1 MNTVITTGG
10 TILGGVGILLLGM
23 VLMTDGLK
31 ALGGN
36 TLRRV
41 LGRMTSNRAT
51 AVISGTGI
59 TALIQNSSATI
70 LATVGLVG
78 AGLLGFSQAIG
89 VIIGANIGS
98 TSTGWIVALVGFK
111 FNIKIITLPLI
122 AVGALMKL
130 LSDGRK
136 ASLGIVISGFG
147 LIFVGI
153 GILQEGMQYLSQYIH
168 LAGYGVDTLW
178 DKLLLVG
185 IGIIMTVVLQSSSV
199 AVVMTLAA
207 LNAHT
212 ISLDQSALLV
222 VGQNMGKV
230 FYGVL
235 AAVGATV
242 PAKRSAYIHIFFNV
256 ITGIVVFP
264 MVDSFTALTADM
276 CRVCGSS
283 DPAILLCA
291 FHTGFNL
298 LGMILIL
305 PFTGNLTRVLEN
317 IVHEK
322 LPYLTRNLD
331 YSIADIPPVALD
343 AARAAIVGIAAH
355 ILSSMKDLVLAE
367 IPYHVILKKID
378 EADDALRYTNQFLAH
393 VRSNPEFAIEHEKH
407 ITILHSTEHLTRLAE
422 ACREAETVRTTAH
435 TPYLRQLALDQLA
448 SIESSILWLKGE
460 CAEAPTESVQQISLM
475 FAEIRKKMRTE
486 MIDKIASGEE
496 NPDTAFKLLEAMR
509 WIDRLAYHVWRAIL
523 HLSAF
528 RSGKSSDIKDFI
540 GENPI

>member
-1 MNTVITTGG
+1 MVFGMNTIITTGG

-31 ALGGN
+31 SLSGN
-36 TLRRV
+36 TLRKV
-41 LGRMTSNRAT
+41 LGKMTTNRT
-51 AVISGTGI
+51 VAVLSGTGI

-78 AGLLGFSQAIG
+78 AGLLDFSQAIG
-89 VIIGANIGS
+89 VIIGANLGS

-111 FNIKIITLPLI
+111 FNIKIVTLPLI

-130 LSDGRK
+130 LSDGKK
-136 ASLGIVISGFG
+136 ASLGIVIAGFG

-153 GILQEGMQYLSQYIH
+153 GILQEGMQNLSQYIH
-168 LAGYGVDTLW
+168 LAGFGVDSIW

-185 IGIIMTVVLQSSSV
+185 IGIVMTVVMQSSSV

-212 ISLDQSALLV
+212 ISIQQAAVLV
-222 VGQNMGKV
+222 IGQNVGKV

-235 AAVGATV
+235 AAVGASV
-242 PAKRSAYIHIFFNV
+242 PAKRSAYIHIFFNI
-256 ITGIVVFP
+256 ITGIAVFI
-264 MVDSFTALTADM
+264 MLDFFTYMTGEM

-298 LGMILIL
+298 LGVILL
-305 PFTGNLTRVLEN
+305 FPFTGGLTRILEMM
-317 IVHEK
+317 VHEK

-331 YSIADIPPVALD
+331 YSIADIPPVALES
-343 AARAAIVGIAAH
+343 ARAAIVGIAAL

-367 IPYHVILKKID
+367 VPYHDIIKKIE
-378 EADDALRYTNQFLAH
+378 EADDALRYTSDFLAH
-393 VRSNPEFAIEHEKH
+393 VRSNPEAAMDHDHH
-407 ITILHSTEHLTRLAE
+407 ITILHSTEHLKRLAE
-422 ACREAETVRTTAH
+422 ACREVETVRTTAH
-435 TPYLRQLALDQLA
+435 TPYLRQLALDQLD
-448 SIESSILWLKGE
+448 SIESSIMWLQGKR
-460 CAEAPTESVQQISLM
+460 ADAPTESVQQISRM

-486 MIDKIASGEE
+486 MIDKIAQGEM
-496 NPDTAFKLLEAMR
+496 NPDNAFRLLEAMR

-523 HLSAF
+523 HLSEF
-528 RSGKSSDIKDFI
+528 SERQTK
-540 GENPI
+540 

>member
-10 TILGGVGILLLGM
+10 TILGGVGVLLLGM

-31 ALGGN
+31 SLGGH
-36 TLRRV
+36 TLRKV
-41 LGRMTSNRAT
+41 LGRMTSNRT
-51 AVISGTGI
+51 VAVISGTGI
-59 TALIQNSSATI
+59 AALIQNSSATI

-89 VIIGANIGS
+89 VIIGANLGS

-122 AVGALMKL
+122 AVGAVMKL
-130 LSDGRK
+130 LSEGKK

-168 LAGYGVDTLW
+168 LAGYGVDSLW

-185 IGIIMTVVLQSSSV
+185 IGIVMTVVLQSSSV

-212 ISLDQSALLV
+212 ININQAAILV
-222 VGQNMGKV
+222 VGQNVGKV

-235 AAVGATV
+235 AAVGASV

-256 ITGIVVFP
+256 ITGFVVF
-264 MVDSFTALTADM
+264 MMLDFFTSLTAGV

-298 LGMILIL
+298 LGVILIL
-305 PFTGNLTRVLEN
+305 PFTDTLTRILEKY
-317 IVHEK
+317 VHEK

-331 YSIADIPPVALD
+331 YSIADIPPVALES
-343 AARAAIVGIAAH
+343 ARAAIVGIASL
-355 ILSSMKDLVLAE
+355 ILTSMKDLVLASV
-367 IPYHVILKKID
+367 PYQEILKRID
-378 EADDALRYTNQFLAH
+378 DADDALRYTGEFLAH
-393 VRSNPEFAIEHEKH
+393 VRSNPESAMDHEHN
-407 ITILHSTEHLTRLAE
+407 ISILHSTEHLTRLAE
-422 ACREAETVRTTAH
+422 ACREVETVRTTAH
-435 TPYLRQLALDQLA
+435 TPYLRQLALDQLD
-448 SIESSILWLKGE
+448 SIDSSIMWLQGKKD
-460 CAEAPTESVQQISLM
+460 EAPTESVQHISMM

-486 MIDKIASGEE
+486 MIDKIARGEI
-496 NPDTAFKLLEAMR
+496 NPDNAFRLLEAMR

-523 HLSAF
+523 HLSEF
-528 RSGKSSDIKDFI
+528 KEK
-540 GENPI
+540 